1 MVEWHVKNL
10 TAMLKQHNALALLG
24 LHREMIYLGK
34 NVASEKDCMI
44 ASFYVKLHFAH
55 DSRMKHFL
63 AQLLK
68 ILFEQRR
75 GNILPPVRQ

>member
-1 MVEWHVKNL
+1 MVC
-10 TAMLKQHNALALLG
+10 QGSHNNVEATQNAFALLG

-34 NVASEKDCMI
+34 NVASEKDRMV

-55 DSRMKHFL
+55 DWKMKNLL

-75 GNILPPVRQ
+75 GNILPHV